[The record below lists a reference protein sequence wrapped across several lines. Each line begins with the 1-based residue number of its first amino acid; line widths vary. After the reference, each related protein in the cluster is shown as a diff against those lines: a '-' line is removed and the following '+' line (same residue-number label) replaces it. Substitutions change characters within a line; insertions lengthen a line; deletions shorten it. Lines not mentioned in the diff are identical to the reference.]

1 MPGRKPKPTIL
12 RLLQGNPGK
21 RELPKNEPK
30 PAKPKGSVPK
40 APRHLT
46 DAAKRQ
52 WRVVAKQL
60 AGANILTEL
69 DAHALALY
77 CEAYARYRNASE
89 QIEKFGAVVKAP
101 SGFPVQSPFL
111 AIANKALEQMTKLMI
126 EFGMTPS
133 SRTRVHTIGVEKEAD
148 PMDAFLLRR
157 AG

>member
-1 MPGRKPKPTIL
+1 MAGRKPKPTYL
-12 RLLQGNPGK
+12 KLLQGNPGK

-30 PAKPKGSVPK
+30 PPKAKGCVPM

-46 DAAKRQ
+46 EPAKRQ

-60 AGANILTEL
+60 AGANMLTEL
-69 DAHALALY
+69 DVHALALY
-77 CEAYARYRNASE
+77 CEAYVRYRVANV

-101 SGFPVQSPFL
+101 SGWPVQSPFL

-133 SRTRVHTIGVEKEAD
+133 SRSRVHAICPEKEVD
-148 PMDAFLLRR
+148 PMDAFLARR